1 MVILVLQERYYL
13 VVSGSFDREPIV
25 YDVEPT
31 NQDIASAIKELNGE
45 SARVEKRYVLG
56 ERK

>member
-1 MVILVLQERYYL
+1 MVILVIQEKYYL

-31 NQDIASAIKELNGE
+31 KDDIANAIKENKGE
-45 SARVEKRYVLG
+45 SARVEKRYVLS
-56 ERK
+56 